1 MTLLQTRVPE
11 TVAEAFEIVAR
22 KKNKSADAL
31 LAELVEQ
38 STHTKDAEGWETQT
52 DSLKGKPRL
61 SFAFLHWPEM
71 SKAIFGFV
79 ADAETVWN
87 DVNADLLGGVRLYR
101 PGEDCERVA
110 RRAAGLMRHY
120 CKRWPSLR
128 SLDVL
133 HVATAIELG
142 SKTLLSFDSQQRV
155 LAHVQKLEVW
165 PELTPSEKQKL

>member
-1 MTLLQTRVPE
+1 MIYADTSFLVSAYVPDANSDKTLIYL
-11 TVAEAFEIVAR
+11 A
-22 KKNKSADAL
+22 KN
-31 LAELVEQ
+31 
-38 STHTKDAEGWETQT
+38 
-52 DSLKGKPRL
+52 KPRL
-61 SFAFLHWPEM
+61 PFAFLHWPEM
-71 SKAIFGFV
+71 SKAIFGFA

-101 PGEDCERVA
+101 SGEDCERVA
-110 RRAAGLMRHY
+110 RRAAGLMRHN
-120 CKRWPSLR
+120 CKRWPSLH

-165 PELTPSEKQKL
+165 PELHSLRKTEALNRIHADETGSNKRRDAENAKYS